1 MPDSKPRLKHPGPS
15 LDASVRRANRLRKCT
30 TGRWWEWAV
39 LRQPMTLLLLPQPD
53 SQPEQ
58 CSFGLRYW
66 AARAPTS
73 PNCRGGGVKFSSHL
87 TFLQSSPRRKEKSFS
102 FLSLLLPGASLDKK
116 PSQAIEVGCCQPL
129 LHHEA
134 LRLVL
139 PLRFS
144 LPLYPSR
151 S

>member
-30 TGRWWEWAV
+30 TGRVVGVGCVASANDV
-39 LRQPMTLLLLPQPD
+39 VVAPTTGFPAGTMFIRPPTL
-53 SQPEQ
+53 
-58 CSFGLRYW
+58 G
-66 AARAPTS
+66 ARAPTS

-87 TFLQSSPRRKEKSFS
+87 TFLQSSPRRKEKSF
-102 FLSLLLPGASLDKK
+102 FLLSLLLPGASLDTK

-139 PLRFS
+139 TLRFS
-144 LPLYPSR
+144 LSLYPSR